1 MSGME
6 KWIKYRAYRVD
17 GIVCVFYGRMVMI
30 YVLVAPDRIRVS
42 GHANTAPKG
51 SDIVCAAV
59 SALTLTLIR
68 GLKEI
73 AGILLYESVESGN
86 ICIEWQTMNDTGKA
100 LIDTWFL
107 GICGVAENCPCINF
121 IDE

>member
-1 MSGME
+1 
-6 KWIKYRAYRVD
+6 
-17 GIVCVFYGRMVMI
+17 MI
-30 YVLVAPDRIRVS
+30 NITVSLDRICVS

-68 GLKEI
+68 GMKDI
-73 AGILLYESVESGN
+73 AGLQLYESVEAGN
-86 ICIEWQTMNDTGKA
+86 VCIKWQTMNDTGKA
-100 LIDTWFL
+100 LVDTWFL

>member
-1 MSGME
+1 
-6 KWIKYRAYRVD
+6 
-17 GIVCVFYGRMVMI
+17 MI
-30 YVLVAPDRIRVS
+30 TVLVAPDQIHVS
-42 GHANTAPKG
+42 GHANTGPRG

-73 AGILLYESVESGN
+73 AYMSLYESVEEGN
-86 ICIEWQTMNDTGKA
+86 ICIKWQAMTDTGKA

-107 GICGVAENCPCINF
+107 GLCGIAAEYPVIEF
-121 IDE
+121 L

>member
-1 MSGME
+1 
-6 KWIKYRAYRVD
+6 
-17 GIVCVFYGRMVMI
+17 MI
-30 YVLVAPDRIRVS
+30 TVLVAPDRIHVS
-42 GHANTAPKG
+42 GHANTGPRG

-73 AGILLYESVESGN
+73 AYMSLYESVEEGN
-86 ICIEWQTMNDTGKA
+86 ICIKWQSMTDTGKA

-107 GICGVAENCPCINF
+107 GLCGIAAEYPVIEF
-121 IDE
+121 L

>member
-1 MSGME
+1 
-6 KWIKYRAYRVD
+6 
-17 GIVCVFYGRMVMI
+17 MI
-30 YVLVAPDRIRVS
+30 TILVTLDKIHMS
-42 GHANTAPKG
+42 GHANVAPQG

-73 AGILLYESVESGN
+73 ACMELQESVEAGN
-86 ICIEWQTMNDTGKA
+86 ICIEWQEINDTGEA

-107 GICGVAENCPCINF
+107 GICGIAAEYPVIEF
-121 IDE
+121 L